1 MKPTEH
7 FIESW
12 DGARFFYRAW
22 LPETG
27 AKKALFLFHR
37 GHEHSGRWDEL
48 VKAVE
53 RPDMAIFAWDARG
66 HGRSDGPRGY
76 AGCVSDLEKDV
87 ELFARHIWQAHN
99 IRAEDTIVLAHSLA
113 AVTVSAWV
121 HDYAPP
127 LRGLILA
134 TAAFRVKLYVP
145 LALPALRIRQSLLGE
160 GQVKSFVRGSMLTR
174 LPEEAER
181 YNNDPL
187 IFRQISTGLLID
199 LHDTASRVVADAGA
213 IQTPTLMLVAKRDWV
228 VRQDAQQKFFNGLSS
243 PVKRLKVFPTACHGL
258 FHDAVRTAVFQCIRD
273 FVGERFAE
281 TLSSSTSADALAS
294 AHTWREYE
302 GLQNGNGGSSR
313 FAFARAG
320 LRAAGR
326 LSDGIA
332 TGWRTGFDSG
342 ASLDYVY
349 RNEAH
354 GSLGVGRLIDRSYL
368 NTIGWRGI
376 RQRRTNLQAA
386 LRWAIQAIH
395 DEGRDVRILDIAAGV
410 GRYVIE
416 TIASLPNILVR
427 ACLRDYQ
434 EENIDR
440 IRVLADEFRLTDIVA
455 ERKDAFDR
463 ASFTDFQPRATI
475 GLVSGLYELFPSNE
489 MVVESLAGLAEAIEP
504 EGFLIYTNQPWHPQM
519 EFIARVLRNHRGKP
533 WVMRRRTTAE
543 MDQLVARAGFQKLN
557 MHIDRWGMFTVSI
570 ARRMA

>member
-1 MKPTEH
+1 MKLTEH

-12 DGARFFYRAW
+12 DGARLFYRAW
-22 LPETG
+22 LPEAG
-27 AKKALFLFHR
+27 AKTALFLFHR
-37 GHEHSGRWDEL
+37 GHEHSGRWEEL
-48 VKAVE
+48 IKAVE

-76 AGCVSDLEKDV
+76 ADSVSDLERDV
-87 ELFARHIWQAHN
+87 DVFARHVWQTHK
-99 IRAEDTIVLAHSLA
+99 IKAEDTIVLAHSLA
-113 AVTVSAWV
+113 AVTLSAWV
-121 HDYAPP
+121 HDFAPP

-134 TAAFRVKLYVP
+134 TAAFRVKLYLP
-145 LALPALRIRQSLLGE
+145 LALPALRLRQSVLGE

-181 YNNDPL
+181 YDDDPL

-199 LHDTASRVVADAGA
+199 LHDTASRIMADASA

-228 VRQDAQQKFFNGLSS
+228 VRQDAQLRFFDRLSS
-243 PVKRLKVFPTACHGL
+243 PVKRLKVFPTACHAV
-258 FHDAVRTAVFQCIRD
+258 FHDAVRTAVFQCIRT
-273 FVGERFAE
+273 FVGERFDE
-281 TLSSSTSADALAS
+281 TAPSSTTSDALAS

-302 GLQNGNGGSSR
+302 ALHNGNGGSSR
-313 FAFARAG
+313 FAVARAG

-326 LSDGIA
+326 LSNGIA

-349 RNEAH
+349 RNEAC
-354 GSLGVGRLIDRSYL
+354 GSLGLGRLIDRSYL

-376 RQRRTNLQAA
+376 RQRRMNLQAA
-386 LRWAIQAIH
+386 LRWAIQAMH

-416 TIASLPNILVR
+416 TIASVPNISVQAR
-427 ACLRDYQ
+427 LRDYQ

-440 IRVLADEFRLTDIVA
+440 IRALAEEFELKNVVA

-463 ASFTDFQPRATI
+463 ASFADLQPSPTI
-475 GLVSGLYELFPSNE
+475 GLVSGLYELFPSND
-489 MVVESLAGLAEAIEP
+489 MISESLAGLADAIEP
-504 EGFLIYTNQPWHPQM
+504 GGFLIYTNQPWHPQM

-533 WVMRRRTTAE
+533 WIMRRRTTAE
-543 MDQLVARAGFQKLN
+543 MDQLVARAGFQKLS
-557 MHIDRWGMFTVSI
+557 MHIDRWGMFTVST
-570 ARRMA
+570 ARRAA